1 MKNLARAAV
10 IWGAFFSLPVAWAT
24 PPRISPL
31 IFPMSANT
39 LIEVEAY
46 DAQTKFYQI
55 KDVVLYGQGPWHT
68 TAAQL
73 AKAVHALNLA
83 RITRS
88 PTSIV
93 LNQYTTDEIMMVAAG
108 PGKPPA
114 VRPKPA
120 PRAVPKSKVKVKPK
134 SRIKNRNQR

>member
-1 MKNLARAAV
+1 MKKLARAAV
-10 IWGAFFSLPVAWAT
+10 ILGAFLSTPLSWAT
-24 PPRISPL
+24 PPKTSPL

-55 KDVVLYGQGPWHT
+55 KDVVLYGQGPWYT
-68 TAAQL
+68 TAVQL

-88 PTSIV
+88 PTSVV
-93 LNQYTTDEIMMVAAG
+93 LNQYTTDEVMMVAAG

-114 VRPKPA
+114 VRPKAVKKSA
-120 PRAVPKSKVKVKPK
+120 PKAKPK
-134 SRIKNRNQR
+134 PKLKAPVKNRSQR